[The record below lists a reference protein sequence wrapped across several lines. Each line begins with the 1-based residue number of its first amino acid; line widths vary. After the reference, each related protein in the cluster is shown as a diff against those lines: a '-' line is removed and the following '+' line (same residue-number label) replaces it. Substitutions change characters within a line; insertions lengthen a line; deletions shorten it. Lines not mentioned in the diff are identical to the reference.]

1 MIHHVQLA
9 CPAGSEN
16 TLRDFY
22 SGVLGFEEVAKP
34 PALAARG
41 GCWFRGH
48 GIELHPGVEHGFP
61 PGRGPASR
69 RPRRPHR
76 GLPVMTWT
84 PGPPGCAPQ
93 ALRSTSTTISRG
105 CAVSTARTRMETGWN
120 SSNLSLRVDQASASA
135 ATGARDFDDVLYPAL
150 PADLEELVV
159 MSWLQGG
166 EEYEPNGR
174 DQRLLAVARALAG
187 EG

>member
-1 MIHHVQLA
+1 
-9 CPAGSEN
+9 
-16 TLRDFY
+16 
-22 SGVLGFEEVAKP
+22 
-34 PALAARG
+34 
-41 GCWFRGH
+41 
-48 GIELHPGVEHGFP
+48 
-61 PGRGPASR
+61 
-69 RPRRPHR
+69 
-76 GLPVMTWT
+76 
-84 PGPPGCAPQ
+84 
-93 ALRSTSTTISRG
+93 
-105 CAVSTARTRMETGWN
+105 METGWN

>member
-1 MIHHVQLA
+1 
-9 CPAGSEN
+9 
-16 TLRDFY
+16 
-22 SGVLGFEEVAKP
+22 
-34 PALAARG
+34 
-41 GCWFRGH
+41 
-48 GIELHPGVEHGFP
+48 
-61 PGRGPASR
+61 
-69 RPRRPHR
+69 
-76 GLPVMTWT
+76 
-84 PGPPGCAPQ
+84 
-93 ALRSTSTTISRG
+93 
-105 CAVSTARTRMETGWN
+105 METGWN

-150 PADLEELVV
+150 PADLEEPVV